1 MTADGAAT
9 YGDAGLESEPSRITL
24 RDVRWLLSR
33 NRAAAFGGVLTILFF
48 VIGIVGLVMIAVPSF
63 QHFYLDQDLG
73 AALEPPLSGHGLF
86 GTDPLGRDLFA
97 RVIAGIGVSLAIAVI
112 VTAISI
118 VAGGIVGIVAGY
130 HRGKSDLFLSGVVD
144 VAWGFP
150 IILIIV
156 ILAGVLEP
164 GLKTVV
170 IGIALI
176 NWAGF
181 ARIIRG
187 ETLKLRELEF
197 VRAAQALGA
206 PTYGIML
213 RHIVP
218 SVIGPT
224 LVLGSYYVA
233 ITIIAEA
240 GTSFIGVGAQPP
252 TPSLGQI
259 IAEGQNYWSQDLW
272 VVAIPGAILVLIV
285 LGLNSLGD
293 GLRDLVDPRLRTR
306 G

>member
-1 MTADGAAT
+1 VSEATAFGEPGLGGRREGRVLRARELFTRSRAALVGGILT
-9 YGDAGLESEPSRITL
+9 TVFVLTGIAGLI
-24 RDVRWLLSR
+24 
-33 NRAAAFGGVLTILFF
+33 
-48 VIGIVGLVMIAVPSF
+48 MIAVPSLNGL
-63 QHFYLDQDLG
+63 YLDQDLS

-86 GTDPLGRDLFA
+86 GTDPLGRDLLA
-97 RVIAGIGVSLAIAVI
+97 RVVAGTGVSLAIAAI

-118 VAGGIVGIVAGY
+118 LVGGVVGILAGY
-130 HRGKSDLFLSGVVD
+130 HGGKPDLVLSGVID
-144 VAWGFP
+144 ITWGFP
-150 IILIIV
+150 IILIII
-156 ILAGVLEP
+156 ILAGVLSP
-164 GLKTVV
+164 GLTTVV
-170 IGIALI
+170 LGIALI

-187 ETLKLRELEF
+187 EALKLREQDF
-197 VRAAQALGA
+197 VRAARAIGA
-206 PTYGIML
+206 PSSRIML
-213 RHIVP
+213 RHIAPNVL
-218 SVIGPT
+218 GPT

-259 IAEGQNYWSQDLW
+259 IAEGQNYWAQNLW
-272 VVAIPGAILVLIV
+272 VVAIPGTVLVLIV
-285 LGLNSLGD
+285 LGLNTLGD

>member
-1 MTADGAAT
+1 MTEATAFGEPGLEERRPGKVVRARELFTRSRAALVGGILT
-9 YGDAGLESEPSRITL
+9 SVFVLTGIAGLI
-24 RDVRWLLSR
+24 
-33 NRAAAFGGVLTILFF
+33 
-48 VIGIVGLVMIAVPSF
+48 MIAVPSL
-63 QHFYLDQDLG
+63 QGLYLDQDLS

-97 RVIAGIGVSLAIAVI
+97 RVVAGTGVSLAIAAI
-112 VTAISI
+112 VTVISI
-118 VAGGIVGIVAGY
+118 VLGGVVGILAGY
-130 HRGKSDLFLSGVVD
+130 HGGKPDLALSGVID
-144 VAWGFP
+144 ITWGFP
-150 IILIIV
+150 VILIII
-156 ILAGVLEP
+156 ILAGVLTP
-164 GLKTVV
+164 GLVTVV
-170 IGIALI
+170 LGIALI

-187 ETLKLRELEF
+187 EALKLREQDF
-197 VRAAQALGA
+197 VRAARAIGV
-206 PTYGIML
+206 PDSRIML
-213 RHIVP
+213 RHLAP
-218 SVIGPT
+218 NVIGPT

-259 IAEGQNYWSQDLW
+259 IAEGQNYWAQDPW
-272 VVAIPGAILVLIV
+272 VVAIPGAVLVLIV
-285 LGLNSLGD
+285 LGLNTLGD